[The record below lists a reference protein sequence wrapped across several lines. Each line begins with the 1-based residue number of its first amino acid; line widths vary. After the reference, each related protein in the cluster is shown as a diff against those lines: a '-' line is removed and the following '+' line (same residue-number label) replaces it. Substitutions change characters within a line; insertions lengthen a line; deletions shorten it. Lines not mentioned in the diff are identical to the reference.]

1 MRRSKCEKCNA
12 PLNVPHGATSV
23 VCLFCKSENAIASAR
38 PSRRPAVVHDFEAGE
53 PVMVRWNGRYWPAI
67 VQAPASDGTFHIRY
81 EGCSDNWD
89 EVVERPRIRTRT
101 AAELAPH
108 EHRAVPR
115 SRGPLYATMAGVVAV
130 AGTALLLLMA
140 SSTPSTSSA
149 RTETVEPA
157 YAPPSAAESP
167 PANPLEANTVVVPL
181 ARDTPLDLCLSV
193 EVRWGRDWWKSTIVG
208 ENPDGTVRVHYLG
221 WSDAFDENVPRDR
234 IRVRIP
240 RDAAR

>member
-1 MRRSKCEKCNA
+1 MREVQCRLS
-12 PLNVPHGATSV
+12 VPHGATSV
-23 VCLFCKSENAIASAR
+23 VCLFCKAENVLASHR
-38 PSRRPAVVHDFEAGE
+38 PSRRPTVSNELEAGD
-53 PVMVRWNGRYWPAI
+53 PVMVRWNGRFWPAV
-67 VQAPASDGTFHIRY
+67 VQAPAHEGFFHIRY

-89 EVVERPRIRTRT
+89 EVVERARIRART
-101 AAELAPH
+101 PAELLPH
-108 EHRAVPR
+108 ELRSSPR
-115 SRGPLYATMAGVVAV
+115 SRAPLYATMAGVVAV
-130 AGTALLLLMA
+130 AGAALLLLMA
-140 SSTPSTSSA
+140 SSAPSTSSA
-149 RTETVEPA
+149 DTEVVAQAPAPAAPAEP
-157 YAPPSAAESP
+157 P